1 MCCSVPSSS
10 RFQSQQTEET
20 KVLDVLTM
28 FDALAARVSEDVD
41 DIFASDAHRVIRL
54 ESWNH
59 YMDLRLN
66 CPCFDSAVVAS

>member
-28 FDALAARVSEDVD
+28 FDALAARVSEDVNG
-41 DIFASDAHRVIRL
+41 IFSSDAHNVVRL
-54 ESWNH
+54 PSWSH
-59 YMDLRLN
+59 YMTSD
-66 CPCFDSAVVAS
+66 